1 MSSLFRA
8 FSEQG
13 PTFEGRAFGVEFHRG
28 ISGPIDGHQA
38 SVLASLGSFGVLDW
52 DASAEVADWTQI
64 STVPCRWTPTL
75 SKPPA
80 VNSSDASGGLPLF
93 DPDKVELPDELPD
106 CYKAIFDLYMKAK
119 RGRR

>member
-8 FSEQG
+8 YSEQG
-13 PTFEGRAFGVEFHRG
+13 PTFEGKAFGVEFRAG

-38 SVLASLGSFGVLDW
+38 SALASLGSFGILAW
-52 DASAEVADWTQI
+52 DVSEEVASWSQI

-80 VNSSDASGGLPLF
+80 VASSDAPGGLPLF
-93 DPDKVELPDELPD
+93 DVDSIDLPDELPD
-106 CYKAIFDLYMKAK
+106 CYKAIFELYQKAK